1 MLFGSLQKK
10 RYPIRVVIIRR
21 YANALKIDFD
31 RGGIFPEEI
40 KTENGVIKTEV
51 LKLMKNKAEIPAPDI
66 SFYHDVDNER
76 VLYLF
81 QYERDVFFPCKVTN
95 EKISYFVPE
104 IIVNE
109 KGEKIIKMKEVEL
122 FTPKLN
128 IEEINEKTWSYW
140 LASRIELANRMFRK
154 VSFWERWGGMFMLAI
169 LVIVGVMIFVVAFQ
183 QYSNIIGQASQS
195 LQNVADALNKV
206 ADKLAQVSQQNVTA
220 PITPPSPPY

>member
-1 MLFGSLQKK
+1 MLLSSLIKK

-31 RGGIFPEEI
+31 RGGIFSEEI

-66 SFYHDVDNER
+66 NFYHDIDNER
-76 VLYLF
+76 VLYLY

-104 IIVNE
+104 VVVNE

-122 FTPKLN
+122 FAPKLN
-128 IEEINEKTWSYW
+128 IPEINEKTWSYW

-154 VSFWERWGGMFMLAI
+154 VSFWERWGGLLMLAI
-169 LVIVGVMIFVVAFQ
+169 LVIVGIMIGWMGYQ
-183 QYSNIIGQASQS
+183 QYSNIIGSASMS
-195 LQNVADALNKV
+195 LKEVADALNKV
-206 ADKLAQVSQQNVTA
+206 ADKLAQALQQNVTA
-220 PITPPSPPY
+220 PITPPKPPY